1 MSIKDEIKTYLGS
14 VEQATR
20 EDVITALPHIAR
32 NSIIGY
38 LVLLAQKGEIARVE
52 KGIYT
57 SHKKQPTEN
66 ETNAGSQ

>member
-1 MSIKDEIKTYLGS
+1 MNKEIGLLDKTYLSS

-38 LVLLAQKGEIARVE
+38 LVLLAKKGEIYRF
-52 KGIYT
+52 
-57 SHKKQPTEN
+57 
-66 ETNAGSQ
+66 